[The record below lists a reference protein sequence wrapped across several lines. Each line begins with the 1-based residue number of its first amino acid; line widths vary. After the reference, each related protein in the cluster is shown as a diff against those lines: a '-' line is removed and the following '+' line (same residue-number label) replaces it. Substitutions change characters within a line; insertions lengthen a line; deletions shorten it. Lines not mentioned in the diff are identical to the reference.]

1 VTSFPDHGSRYFSAW
16 PSLGDGAETADPNVN
31 CMDAT
36 LSIDCNLLFAHFA
49 RMPPAVNGVAESYDM
64 DGQAE

>member
-1 VTSFPDHGSRYFSAW
+1 MVLATLVPGR
-16 PSLGDGAETADPNVN
+16 SLGDGAETADPNVN

-49 RMPPAVNGVAESYDM
+49 RVPPAVNAAAGSYDI